1 MSFLE
6 DAHFWEAT
14 GLVLLIVGLI
24 WAKVPQIGLTALDDR
39 ANRIRAQLAEAT
51 RLREE
56 AERLLAEI
64 KQQREASERQ
74 AGEILDLAR
83 KEAERLGVES
93 RARLEEHI
101 KRRGEQAE
109 RRIALAEAQAA
120 QEVRAA
126 AAELAA
132 QASEA
137 VLAARLAET
146 RSDPLVDAAIG
157 RIAEKLR

>member
-6 DAHFWEAT
+6 DAHFWEAA
-14 GLVLLIVGLI
+14 GLALLILGLI
-24 WAKVPQIGLTALDDR
+24 WAKVPQMAIAALDAR
-39 ANRIRAQLAEAT
+39 ANGIRAQLAEAT

-64 KQQREASERQ
+64 KEQREASERQ
-74 AGEILDLAR
+74 AAEILALAR
-83 KEAERLGVES
+83 KEAERLEVES
-93 RARLEEHI
+93 HARLEEQI

-109 RRIALAEAQAA
+109 RRIALAETQAA

-132 QASEA
+132 QASES
-137 VLAARLAET
+137 VLAARLAEA

>member
-1 MSFLE
+1 MSLLE

-24 WAKVPQIGLTALDDR
+24 WAKVPQIAIGALDAR
-39 ANRIRAQLAEAT
+39 ANGIRAQLAEAT

-56 AERLLAEI
+56 AERLLGEI
-64 KQQREASERQ
+64 KEQREASERQ
-74 AGEILDLAR
+74 AGEILELAR
-83 KEAERLGVES
+83 KEAERLEAES
-93 RARLEEHI
+93 KVRLEEQI

-137 VLAARLAET
+137 VLAARLAGT
-146 RSDPLVDAAIG
+146 RADPLVDAAIG